1 MSSPEGSTD
10 VYRLLAEDIDANGA
24 RPDGDVW
31 ERIVHLVDPTELRP
45 KLADDIE
52 IRVFEQRWG
61 DGYVMI
67 ANPRDLLHYRL
78 AASDLGLLQM
88 MDGTRTV
95 KEIVI
100 ERFEG
105 SGEMELSTVI
115 DLVRS
120 LYRGNFLEQR
130 YVDVPSMVTRAM
142 DPVTERRRKA
152 RQFGRT
158 LSIEWEGAHRLV
170 KWLYDHGLKWVFRP
184 AVLVV
189 LIAAAVVG
197 LFFFVDLVRHQR
209 FSIAGRS
216 LAIGFIVLIVL
227 DYLMVFCHELG
238 HAVVIVHNGR
248 RIRSAGF
255 QIYFGSPAF
264 FVESSDGL
272 MMDRRQ
278 QIIESF
284 AGPFAQLVLAGIA
297 SIIAWSFPAWILSE
311 TMYKFA
317 VLNYLVVIM
326 NLIPLLELDGYYI
339 LADLIEVPDLR
350 ERSLVFM
357 RRDLFHKLRAR
368 ERFSKRDVGLLLYGV
383 LGVAFTIFSLYTAY
397 YYWQT
402 VFGDLVSRLWAEG
415 PVTRLLLLIL
425 AVFIAGPLLRGLIK
439 LLRAVGREV
448 RAVWR
453 RIRFRLETGWRVE
466 ASELID
472 ALPMFEDIPV
482 DALNEIAGRVRL
494 RDLGDGQ
501 SAFRQGD
508 QPDAFYVVRK
518 GILEVVEEDA
528 ESGDERRIRDLGRG
542 ESFGELGLVTAAPRA
557 ATVRALG
564 PAEVFEVD
572 KGAFDHLLADKL
584 QLPDFEPT
592 LQQVAELRGL
602 SCFSGL
608 STAQLWELLD
618 RGAWVSFAPGEQ
630 IMREGDVGDS
640 FYAISSGQVEIVKD
654 ERLVTTIGRGSYF
667 GEVALLMD
675 VPRTATVTARTPV
688 RTFRLDRDGFDHLV
702 GDAFRRGTLIS
713 HAVTEELTH

>member
-1 MSSPEGSTD
+1 VSPPD
-10 VYRLLAEDIDANGA
+10 VYRLVADDLEANGEVGTNGA
-24 RPDGDVW
+24 DVW
-31 ERIVHLVDPTELRP
+31 ERIAHLVDASELRP

-61 DGYVMI
+61 EGYVMI

-78 AASDLGLLQM
+78 AASDLPLLHM

-100 ERFEG
+100 ERFEE
-105 SGEMELSTVI
+105 SGEIELTAVI

-120 LYRGNFLEQR
+120 LYQGNFLER
-130 YVDVPSMVTRAM
+130 RFVDVPSMVTRAM

-152 RQFGRT
+152 REFGRT

-170 KWLYDHGLKWVFRP
+170 QWLYDHGLKWVFTP
-184 AVLVV
+184 AVLVLLMV
-189 LIAAAVVG
+189 TSVIG
-197 LFFFVDLVRHQR
+197 LGFFVNLVRDQQ
-209 FSIAGRS
+209 FAIAGRS

-227 DYLMVFCHELG
+227 DYVMVFCHELG
-238 HAVVIVHNGR
+238 HALVIVHNGR

-297 SIIAWSFPAWILSE
+297 SIIAASFPGWILSE

-339 LADLIEVPDLR
+339 LADLIEIPDLR

-357 RRDLFHKLRAR
+357 RRDLLHKLRTR
-368 ERFSKRDVGLLLYGV
+368 EHFSKRDAGLALYGV
-383 LGVAFTIFSLYTAY
+383 LGIAFTIFSLYTAY
-397 YYWQT
+397 YYWRT
-402 VFGDLVSRLWAEG
+402 VFGDLVSRLWAQG
-415 PVTRLLLLIL
+415 AATRVLLLIL

-439 LLRAVGREV
+439 LLRAIGREV

-453 RIRFRLETGWRVE
+453 RIEFKLETGWRVE

-494 RDLGDGQ
+494 RGLGDGQ
-501 SAFRQGD
+501 PVFRQGE
-508 QPDAFYVVRK
+508 QPDAFYVVRT
-518 GILEVVEEDA
+518 GVLEVVEEDS
-528 ESGDERRIRDLGRG
+528 ESGGERRLRDLGRG

-557 ATVRALG
+557 ATVRAIG
-564 PAEVFEVD
+564 SAEVFEVG

-584 QLPDFEPT
+584 HLPDFEPT

-602 SCFSGL
+602 HCFAGL
-608 STAQLWELLD
+608 STAQLWELLE
-618 RGAWVSFAPGEQ
+618 RGGWVSLAPGER
-630 IMREGDVGDS
+630 IMREGDFGDS
-640 FYAISSGQVEIVKD
+640 FYAISSGQVDIVKD

-667 GEVALLMD
+667 GEVALLME
-675 VPRTATVTARTPV
+675 VPRTATVIARTPV
-688 RTFRLDRDGFDHLV
+688 RAFRLDREGFDRLV

>member
-152 RQFGRT
+152 REFGRT

-248 RIRSAGF
+248 RIRSAG
-255 QIYFGSPAF
+255 ISA
-264 FVESSDGL
+264 
-272 MMDRRQ
+272 
-278 QIIESF
+278 
-284 AGPFAQLVLAGIA
+284 A
-297 SIIAWSFPAWILSE
+297 
-311 TMYKFA
+311 
-317 VLNYLVVIM
+317 NC
-326 NLIPLLELDGYYI
+326 
-339 LADLIEVPDLR
+339 
-350 ERSLVFM
+350 
-357 RRDLFHKLRAR
+357 
-368 ERFSKRDVGLLLYGV
+368 
-383 LGVAFTIFSLYTAY
+383 VAM
-397 YYWQT
+397 
-402 VFGDLVSRLWAEG
+402 G
-415 PVTRLLLLIL
+415 
-425 AVFIAGPLLRGLIK
+425 K
-439 LLRAVGREV
+439 
-448 RAVWR
+448 
-453 RIRFRLETGWRVE
+453 
-466 ASELID
+466 
-472 ALPMFEDIPV
+472 
-482 DALNEIAGRVRL
+482 
-494 RDLGDGQ
+494 
-501 SAFRQGD
+501 
-508 QPDAFYVVRK
+508 
-518 GILEVVEEDA
+518 
-528 ESGDERRIRDLGRG
+528 
-542 ESFGELGLVTAAPRA
+542 
-557 ATVRALG
+557 
-564 PAEVFEVD
+564 
-572 KGAFDHLLADKL
+572 
-584 QLPDFEPT
+584 
-592 LQQVAELRGL
+592 
-602 SCFSGL
+602 C
-608 STAQLWELLD
+608 
-618 RGAWVSFAPGEQ
+618 
-630 IMREGDVGDS
+630 
-640 FYAISSGQVEIVKD
+640 
-654 ERLVTTIGRGSYF
+654 
-667 GEVALLMD
+667 
-675 VPRTATVTARTPV
+675 RT
-688 RTFRLDRDGFDHLV
+688 
-702 GDAFRRGTLIS
+702 
-713 HAVTEELTH
+713 

>member
-1 MSSPEGSTD
+1 MTELD
-10 VYRLLAEDIDANGA
+10 VYRLVADDIEATGA
-24 RPDGDVW
+24 GGREDVW
-31 ERIVHLVDPTELRP
+31 ERLSHLVDPTELRP

-52 IRVFEQRWG
+52 TRVFEQRWG
-61 DGYVMI
+61 EGYVMI
-67 ANPRDLLHYRL
+67 ANPRDLLHFRL
-78 AASDLGLLQM
+78 AKSDLGLLEM

-130 YVDVPSMVTRAM
+130 HVDVPGMVERAM

-184 AVLVV
+184 AVLVG

-197 LFFFVDLVRHQR
+197 LGFFIDLVQHQR
-209 FSIAGRS
+209 FVIAGRS

-227 DYLMVFCHELG
+227 DYVMVFCHELG
-238 HAVVIVHNGR
+238 HALVIVHNGR

-272 MMDRRQ
+272 MMPRRQ

-297 SIIAWSFPAWILSE
+297 SIVAWTYPEWILSE

-350 ERSLVFM
+350 ERSLVFI
-357 RRDLFHKLRAR
+357 RRDLFHKLRTR
-368 ERFSKRDVGLLLYGV
+368 EHFNKRDMGLLLYGV
-383 LGVAFTIFSLYTAY
+383 LGVLFTIFSLYTAY

-415 PVTRLLLLIL
+415 TVTRLLLLVL
-425 AVFIAGPLLRGLIK
+425 AAFIAGPLLRGLVK
-439 LLRAVGREV
+439 LLRAIGREI

-482 DALNEIAGRVRL
+482 EALNEIAGRVRL
-494 RDLGDGQ
+494 RGLGDGQ
-501 SAFRQGD
+501 PVFRQGD

-518 GILEVVEEDA
+518 GVLEVVEEDL
-528 ESGDERRIRDLGRG
+528 ENGGERRLRDLGRG

-557 ATVRALG
+557 ATVRAIG
-564 PAEVFEVD
+564 SADVFEVD

-584 QLPDFEPT
+584 HLPDFEPT

-602 SCFSGL
+602 SCFAGL
-608 STAQLWELLD
+608 STAQLWELLEG
-618 RGAWVSFAPGEQ
+618 GAWVSFAPGEQ

-640 FYAISSGQVEIVKD
+640 FYALSSGQVDIVKD
-654 ERLVTTIGRGSYF
+654 ERLVNTIGRGSYF
-667 GEVALLMD
+667 GEVALLME

-688 RTFRLDRDGFDHLV
+688 RAFRLEREGFDRLV

>member
-1 MSSPEGSTD
+1 VTPPD
-10 VYRLLAEDIDANGA
+10 VYRLLAEDIASNGA
-24 RPDGDVW
+24 GVHADVW
-31 ERIVHLVDPTELRP
+31 ETITRLVDPTELRP

-52 IRVFEQRWG
+52 IRVFDQRWG
-61 DGYVMI
+61 EGYVMI
-67 ANPRDLLHYRL
+67 ANPRDLLHFRL
-78 AASDLGLLQM
+78 APSDLGLLEL

-130 YVDVPSMVTRAM
+130 HVDVPGMVTRAM
-142 DPVTERRRKA
+142 DPVTDRRRKA
-152 RQFGRT
+152 RQFGKT

-170 KWLYDHGLKWVFRP
+170 RWLYDHGLKWVFKR
-184 AVLVV
+184 AVLVA
-189 LIAAAVVG
+189 LIAIAFVG
-197 LFFFVDLVRHQR
+197 LGAFVDILRHEQ
-209 FSIAGRS
+209 FVIAGRS
-216 LAIGFIVLIVL
+216 LAIGFVVLIVL
-227 DYLMVFCHELG
+227 DYVMVFCHELG
-238 HAVVIVHNGR
+238 HALVIVHNGR

-297 SIIAWSFPAWILSE
+297 SLIARSYPEWILSE

-339 LADLIEVPDLR
+339 LADLIEIPDLR

-357 RRDLFHKLRAR
+357 RRDLFHKLRTR
-368 ERFSKRDVGLLLYGV
+368 DHFSKRDAGLALYGV

-402 VFGDLVSRLWAEG
+402 VFGDLVSRLWAKG
-415 PVTRLLLLIL
+415 PVTRLLLLVL
-425 AVFIAGPLLRGLIK
+425 AAFIAGPLLRGLIK
-439 LLRAVGREV
+439 LLRAIGREI

-453 RIRFRLETGWRVE
+453 RLRFRLETGWRVE

-472 ALPMFEDIPV
+472 ALAMFEDIPV

-494 RDLGDGQ
+494 RGLGDGQ
-501 SAFRQGD
+501 AVFRQGD
-508 QPDAFYVVRK
+508 QPNAFYVVRK
-518 GILEVVEEDA
+518 GVLEVVEEDA
-528 ESGDERRIRDLGRG
+528 ESGGERRLRDLGRG

-557 ATVRALG
+557 ATVRAVG
-564 PAEVFEVD
+564 AAEVFEVD
-572 KGAFDHLLADKL
+572 KGVFDHLLADKL

-592 LQQVAELRGL
+592 LQQVVELRGL
-602 SCFSGL
+602 SCFANL

-618 RGAWVSFAPGEQ
+618 GGAWVSFVPGDT
-630 IMREGDVGDS
+630 IMRQGDVGDS
-640 FYAISSGQVEIVKD
+640 FYAISSGQVDIVKD
-654 ERLVTTIGRGSYF
+654 ERLVNTIGRGSYF
-667 GEVALLMD
+667 GEVALLME

-688 RTFRLDRDGFDHLV
+688 RAFRLDRGGFDRLV

>member
-1 MSSPEGSTD
+1 VSPPD
-10 VYRLLAEDIDANGA
+10 VYRLVADDLAANGEVGTSGA
-24 RPDGDVW
+24 DVW
-31 ERIVHLVDPTELRP
+31 ERIAHLVDASELRP

-61 DGYVMI
+61 EGYVMI

-78 AASDLGLLQM
+78 AVSDLPLLHM

-100 ERFEG
+100 ERFEE
-105 SGEMELSTVI
+105 SGEIELTAVI

-120 LYRGNFLEQR
+120 LYQGNFLER
-130 YVDVPSMVTRAM
+130 RFVDVPSMVTRAM

-152 RQFGRT
+152 REFGRT

-170 KWLYDHGLKWVFRP
+170 QWLYDHGLKWVFTP
-184 AVLVV
+184 AVLVL
-189 LIAAAVVG
+189 LIVTSVIG
-197 LFFFVDLVRHQR
+197 LGFFVNLVRDQQ
-209 FSIAGRS
+209 FAIAGRS

-227 DYLMVFCHELG
+227 DYVMVFCHELG
-238 HAVVIVHNGR
+238 HALVIVHNGR

-297 SIIAWSFPAWILSE
+297 SIIAASFPGWILSE

-339 LADLIEVPDLR
+339 LADLIEIPDLR

-357 RRDLFHKLRAR
+357 RRDLFHKLRTR
-368 ERFSKRDVGLLLYGV
+368 EHFSKRDAGLALYGV
-383 LGVAFTIFSLYTAY
+383 LGIAFTIFSLYTAY
-397 YYWQT
+397 YYWRT
-402 VFGDLVSRLWAEG
+402 VFGDLVSRLWAQG
-415 PVTRLLLLIL
+415 AATRVLLLIL

-439 LLRAVGREV
+439 LLRAIGREV

-453 RIRFRLETGWRVE
+453 RIEFKLETGWRVE

-472 ALPMFEDIPV
+472 RLPMFEDIPV

-494 RDLGDGQ
+494 RGLGDGQ
-501 SAFRQGD
+501 PVFRQGE
-508 QPDAFYVVRK
+508 QPDAFYVVRT
-518 GILEVVEEDA
+518 GVLEVVEEDS
-528 ESGDERRIRDLGRG
+528 ESGGERRLRDLGRG
-542 ESFGELGLVTAAPRA
+542 ESFGELGLVTSAPRA
-557 ATVRALG
+557 ATVRAIG
-564 PAEVFEVD
+564 SAEVFEVD

-584 QLPDFEPT
+584 HLPDFEPT

-602 SCFSGL
+602 HCFAGL
-608 STAQLWELLD
+608 STAQLWELLE
-618 RGAWVSFAPGEQ
+618 RGGWVSFAPGER
-630 IMREGDVGDS
+630 IMREGDFGDS
-640 FYAISSGQVEIVKD
+640 FYAISSGQVDIVKD

-667 GEVALLMD
+667 GEVALLME
-675 VPRTATVTARTPV
+675 VPRTATVIARTPV
-688 RTFRLDRDGFDHLV
+688 RAFRLDREGFDRLV
-702 GDAFRRGTLIS
+702 GDAFRRGTLIT

>member
-1 MSSPEGSTD
+1 MSPPD
-10 VYRLLAEDIDANGA
+10 VYRLVADDLEANGEVGTNGA
-24 RPDGDVW
+24 DVW
-31 ERIVHLVDPTELRP
+31 ERIAHLVDASELRP

-61 DGYVMI
+61 EGYVMI

-78 AASDLGLLQM
+78 AASDLPLLHM

-100 ERFEG
+100 ERFEE
-105 SGEMELSTVI
+105 SGEIELTAVI

-120 LYRGNFLEQR
+120 LYQGNFLER
-130 YVDVPSMVTRAM
+130 RFVDVPSMVTRAM

-152 RQFGRT
+152 REFGRT

-170 KWLYDHGLKWVFRP
+170 QWLYDHGLKWVFTP
-184 AVLVV
+184 AVLVL
-189 LIAAAVVG
+189 LIVTSVIG
-197 LFFFVDLVRHQR
+197 LGFFVNLVRDQQ
-209 FSIAGRS
+209 FAIAGRS

-227 DYLMVFCHELG
+227 DYVMVFCHELG
-238 HAVVIVHNGR
+238 HALVIVHNGR

-297 SIIAWSFPAWILSE
+297 SIIAASFPGWILSE

-339 LADLIEVPDLR
+339 LADLIEIPDLR

-357 RRDLFHKLRAR
+357 RRDLFHKLRTR
-368 ERFSKRDVGLLLYGV
+368 EHFSKRDAGLALYGV
-383 LGVAFTIFSLYTAY
+383 LGIAFTIFSLYTAY
-397 YYWQT
+397 YYWKT
-402 VFGDLVSRLWAEG
+402 VFGDLVSRLWAQG
-415 PVTRLLLLIL
+415 AATRVLLLIL
-425 AVFIAGPLLRGLIK
+425 AAFIAGPLLRGLIK
-439 LLRAVGREV
+439 LLRAIGREV

-453 RIRFRLETGWRVE
+453 RIQFKLETGWRVE

-494 RDLGDGQ
+494 RGLGDGQ
-501 SAFRQGD
+501 PVFRQGE
-508 QPDAFYVVRK
+508 QPDAFYVVRT
-518 GILEVVEEDA
+518 GVLEVVEEDS
-528 ESGDERRIRDLGRG
+528 ESGGERRLRDLGRG

-557 ATVRALG
+557 ATVRAIG
-564 PAEVFEVD
+564 SAEVFEVS

-584 QLPDFEPT
+584 HLPDFEPT
-592 LQQVAELRGL
+592 LQQIAELRGL
-602 SCFSGL
+602 HCFAGL
-608 STAQLWELLD
+608 STAQLWELLE
-618 RGAWVSFAPGEQ
+618 RGGWVSFAPGER
-630 IMREGDVGDS
+630 IMREGDFGDS
-640 FYAISSGQVEIVKD
+640 FYAISSGQVDIVKD

-667 GEVALLMD
+667 GEVALLME
-675 VPRTATVTARTPV
+675 VPRTATVIARTPV
-688 RTFRLDRDGFDHLV
+688 RTYRLDREGFDRLV

>member
-1 MSSPEGSTD
+1 VSPPD
-10 VYRLLAEDIDANGA
+10 VYRLVADDLEANGEVGTNCA
-24 RPDGDVW
+24 DVW
-31 ERIVHLVDPTELRP
+31 ERIAHLVDASELRP

-61 DGYVMI
+61 EGYVMI

-78 AASDLGLLQM
+78 AASDLPLLHM

-100 ERFEG
+100 ERFEE
-105 SGEMELSTVI
+105 SGEIELTAVI

-120 LYRGNFLEQR
+120 LYQGNFLER
-130 YVDVPSMVTRAM
+130 RFVDVPSMVTRAM

-152 RQFGRT
+152 REFGRT

-170 KWLYDHGLKWVFRP
+170 QWLYDHGLKWVFTP
-184 AVLVV
+184 AVLVL
-189 LIAAAVVG
+189 LIVTSVIG
-197 LFFFVDLVRHQR
+197 LGFFVNLVRDQQ
-209 FSIAGRS
+209 FAIAGRS

-227 DYLMVFCHELG
+227 DYVMVFCHELG
-238 HAVVIVHNGR
+238 HALVIVHNGR

-297 SIIAWSFPAWILSE
+297 SIIAASFPGWILSE

-339 LADLIEVPDLR
+339 LADLIEIPDLR

-357 RRDLFHKLRAR
+357 RRDLFHKLRIR
-368 ERFSKRDVGLLLYGV
+368 ERFSKRDAGLALYGV
-383 LGVAFTIFSLYTAY
+383 LGIAFTIFSLYTAY
-397 YYWQT
+397 YYWKT
-402 VFGDLVSRLWAEG
+402 VFGDLVSRLWAQG
-415 PVTRLLLLIL
+415 AATRVLLLIL
-425 AVFIAGPLLRGLIK
+425 AAFIAGPLLRGLIK
-439 LLRAVGREV
+439 LLRAIGREV

-453 RIRFRLETGWRVE
+453 RIQFKLETGWRVE

-494 RDLGDGQ
+494 RGLGDGQ
-501 SAFRQGD
+501 PVFRQGE
-508 QPDAFYVVRK
+508 QPDAFYVVRT
-518 GILEVVEEDA
+518 GVLEVVEEDS
-528 ESGDERRIRDLGRG
+528 ESGGERRLRDLGRG

-557 ATVRALG
+557 ATVRAIG
-564 PAEVFEVD
+564 SAEVFEVS

-584 QLPDFEPT
+584 HLPDFEPT
-592 LQQVAELRGL
+592 LQQIAELRGL
-602 SCFSGL
+602 HCFAGL
-608 STAQLWELLD
+608 STAQLWELLE
-618 RGAWVSFAPGEQ
+618 RGGWVSFAPGER
-630 IMREGDVGDS
+630 IMREGDFGDS
-640 FYAISSGQVEIVKD
+640 FYAISSGQVDIVKD

-667 GEVALLMD
+667 GEVALLME
-675 VPRTATVTARTPV
+675 VPRTATVIARTAV
-688 RTFRLDRDGFDHLV
+688 RAFRLDREGFDRLV

>member
-1 MSSPEGSTD
+1 VTELN
-10 VYRLLAEDIDANGA
+10 VYRLVADDIEANGA
-24 RPDGDVW
+24 GKREDVW
-31 ERIVHLVDPTELRP
+31 ERLSHLVDPTELRP

-52 IRVFEQRWG
+52 TRVFEQRWG
-61 DGYVMI
+61 EGYVMI
-67 ANPRDLLHYRL
+67 ANPRDLLHFRL
-78 AASDLGLLQM
+78 AKSDLGLLEM

-130 YVDVPSMVTRAM
+130 HVDVPGMVERAM

-184 AVLVV
+184 AVLVG

-197 LFFFVDLVRHQR
+197 LGFFIDLVQHQR
-209 FSIAGRS
+209 FVIAGRS

-227 DYLMVFCHELG
+227 DYVMVFCHELG
-238 HAVVIVHNGR
+238 HALVIVHNGR

-272 MMDRRQ
+272 MMPRRQ

-297 SIIAWSFPAWILSE
+297 SVVAWTYPEWILSE

-350 ERSLVFM
+350 ERSLVFI
-357 RRDLFHKLRAR
+357 RRDLFHKLRTR
-368 ERFSKRDVGLLLYGV
+368 EHFNKRDMGLLLYGV
-383 LGVAFTIFSLYTAY
+383 LGVLFTIFSLYTAY

-415 PVTRLLLLIL
+415 TVTRLLLLVL
-425 AVFIAGPLLRGLIK
+425 AAFIAGPLLRGLVK
-439 LLRAVGREV
+439 LLRAIGREI

-482 DALNEIAGRVRL
+482 ETLNEIAGRVRL
-494 RDLGDGQ
+494 RGLGDGQ
-501 SAFRQGD
+501 PVFRQGD

-518 GILEVVEEDA
+518 GVLEVVEEDL
-528 ESGDERRIRDLGRG
+528 ENGGERRLRDLGRG

-557 ATVRALG
+557 ATVRAIG
-564 PAEVFEVD
+564 TAEVFEVD

-584 QLPDFEPT
+584 HLPDFEPT

-602 SCFSGL
+602 SCFAGL
-608 STAQLWELLD
+608 STAQLWELLEG
-618 RGAWVSFAPGEQ
+618 GAWVSFAPGEQ

-640 FYAISSGQVEIVKD
+640 FYALSSGQVDIVKD
-654 ERLVTTIGRGSYF
+654 ERLVNTIGRGSYF
-667 GEVALLMD
+667 GEVALLME

-688 RTFRLDRDGFDHLV
+688 RAFRLGREGFDRLV

>member
-1 MSSPEGSTD
+1 VSPLD
-10 VYRLLAEDIDANGA
+10 VYRLVADDLEANGEV
-24 RPDGDVW
+24 GTNGIDVW
-31 ERIVHLVDPTELRP
+31 EQIAHLVDASELRP

-61 DGYVMI
+61 EGYVMI

-78 AASDLGLLQM
+78 AASDLPLLHM
-88 MDGTRTV
+88 MDGSRTV

-100 ERFEG
+100 ERFEE
-105 SGEMELSTVI
+105 SGEIELTAVI

-120 LYRGNFLEQR
+120 LYQGNFLER
-130 YVDVPSMVTRAM
+130 RFVDVPSMVARAM

-152 RQFGRT
+152 RQFGKT

-170 KWLYDHGLKWVFRP
+170 KWLYDHGLRWVFRP

-189 LIAAAVVG
+189 LIGAAVAG
-197 LFFFVDLVRHQR
+197 SFFFIDLVRHQR

-397 YYWQT
+397 YYWKT

-415 PVTRLLLLIL
+415 PVTRLLLLVL

-448 RAVWR
+448 RAVGR

-508 QPDAFYVVRK
+508 RPDAFYVVRK
-518 GILEVVEEDA
+518 GVLEVVEEDA
-528 ESGDERRIRDLGRG
+528 ESGEERRIRDLGRG
-542 ESFGELGLVTAAPRA
+542 DSFGELGLVTAAPRA

-572 KGAFDHLLADKL
+572 KGVFDHLLADKL
-584 QLPDFEPT
+584 HLPDFEPT

-602 SCFSGL
+602 NCFTSL
-608 STAQLWELLD
+608 STAQLWELLE
-618 RGAWVSFAPGEQ
+618 RGEWVSFSPGEQ

-640 FYAISSGQVEIVKD
+640 FYALSSGQVDIFKG
-654 ERLVTTIGRGSYF
+654 ERLVNTIGRGSYF
-667 GEVALLMD
+667 GEVALLME
-675 VPRTATVTARTPV
+675 VPRTATVVARTPV
-688 RTFRLDRDGFDHLV
+688 RAFRLDSDGFDRLV

>member
-1 MSSPEGSTD
+1 
-10 VYRLLAEDIDANGA
+10 
-24 RPDGDVW
+24 
-31 ERIVHLVDPTELRP
+31 
-45 KLADDIE
+45 
-52 IRVFEQRWG
+52 
-61 DGYVMI
+61 
-67 ANPRDLLHYRL
+67 
-78 AASDLGLLQM
+78 M

-130 YVDVPSMVTRAM
+130 HVDVPGMVERAM

-184 AVLVV
+184 AVLVG

-197 LFFFVDLVRHQR
+197 LGFFIDLVQHQR
-209 FSIAGRS
+209 FVIAGRS
-216 LAIGFIVLIVL
+216 LAIGFVVLIVL
-227 DYLMVFCHELG
+227 DYVMVFCHELG
-238 HAVVIVHNGR
+238 HALVIVHNGR

-272 MMDRRQ
+272 MMPRRQ

-297 SIIAWSFPAWILSE
+297 SIVAWTYPEWILSE

-350 ERSLVFM
+350 ERSLVFI
-357 RRDLFHKLRAR
+357 RRDLFHKLRTR
-368 ERFSKRDVGLLLYGV
+368 EHFNKRDMGLLLYGV
-383 LGVAFTIFSLYTAY
+383 LGVLFTIFSLYTAY

-415 PVTRLLLLIL
+415 TVTRLLLLVL
-425 AVFIAGPLLRGLIK
+425 AAFIAGPLLRGLVK
-439 LLRAVGREV
+439 LLRAIGREI

-482 DALNEIAGRVRL
+482 EALNEIAGRVRL
-494 RDLGDGQ
+494 RGLGDGQ
-501 SAFRQGD
+501 PVFRQGD

-518 GILEVVEEDA
+518 GVLEVVEEDL
-528 ESGDERRIRDLGRG
+528 ENGGERRLRDLGRG

-557 ATVRALG
+557 ATVRAIG
-564 PAEVFEVD
+564 SADVFEVD

-584 QLPDFEPT
+584 HLPDFEPT

-602 SCFSGL
+602 SCFAGL
-608 STAQLWELLD
+608 STAQLWELLEG
-618 RGAWVSFAPGEQ
+618 GAWVSFAPGEQ

-640 FYAISSGQVEIVKD
+640 FYALSSGQVDIVKD
-654 ERLVTTIGRGSYF
+654 ERLVNTIGRGSYF
-667 GEVALLMD
+667 GEVALLME

-688 RTFRLDRDGFDHLV
+688 RAFRLEREGFDRLV

>member
-1 MSSPEGSTD
+1 VSPPD
-10 VYRLLAEDIDANGA
+10 VYRLVADDLEANDEVGTNGA
-24 RPDGDVW
+24 DVW
-31 ERIVHLVDPTELRP
+31 ERIAHLVDASELRP

-61 DGYVMI
+61 EGYVMI

-78 AASDLGLLQM
+78 AASDLPLLHM

-100 ERFEG
+100 ERFEE
-105 SGEMELSTVI
+105 SGEIELTVVI

-120 LYRGNFLEQR
+120 LYQGNFLER
-130 YVDVPSMVTRAM
+130 RFVDVPSMVTRAM

-152 RQFGRT
+152 REFGRT

-170 KWLYDHGLKWVFRP
+170 QWLYDHGLKWVFTP
-184 AVLVV
+184 AVLVL
-189 LIAAAVVG
+189 LIITSVIG
-197 LFFFVDLVRHQR
+197 LGFFVNLVRDQQ
-209 FSIAGRS
+209 FAIAGRS

-227 DYLMVFCHELG
+227 DYVMVFCHELG
-238 HAVVIVHNGR
+238 HALVIVHNGR

-297 SIIAWSFPAWILSE
+297 SIIAASFPGWILSE

-339 LADLIEVPDLR
+339 LADLIEIPDLR

-357 RRDLFHKLRAR
+357 RRDLFHKLRTR
-368 ERFSKRDVGLLLYGV
+368 ERFSKRDAGLALYGV
-383 LGVAFTIFSLYTAY
+383 LGIAFTIFSLYTAY
-397 YYWQT
+397 YYWKT
-402 VFGDLVSRLWAEG
+402 VFGDLVSRLWAQG
-415 PVTRLLLLIL
+415 AATRVLLLIL
-425 AVFIAGPLLRGLIK
+425 AAFIAGPLLRGLIK
-439 LLRAVGREV
+439 LLRAIGREV

-453 RIRFRLETGWRVE
+453 RIQFKLETGWRIE

-494 RDLGDGQ
+494 RGLGDGQ
-501 SAFRQGD
+501 PVFRQGE
-508 QPDAFYVVRK
+508 QPDAFYVVRT
-518 GILEVVEEDA
+518 GVLEVVEEDS
-528 ESGDERRIRDLGRG
+528 ESGGERRLRDLGRG

-557 ATVRALG
+557 ATVRAIG
-564 PAEVFEVD
+564 SAEVFEVS

-584 QLPDFEPT
+584 HLPDFEPT
-592 LQQVAELRGL
+592 LQQIAELRGL
-602 SCFSGL
+602 HCFAGL
-608 STAQLWELLD
+608 STAQLWELLE
-618 RGAWVSFAPGEQ
+618 RGGWVSFAPGER
-630 IMREGDVGDS
+630 IMREGDFGDS
-640 FYAISSGQVEIVKD
+640 FYAISSGQVDIVKD

-667 GEVALLMD
+667 GEVALLME
-675 VPRTATVTARTPV
+675 VPRTATVIARTPV
-688 RTFRLDRDGFDHLV
+688 RAFRLDREGFDRLV

>member
-1 MSSPEGSTD
+1 VTELD
-10 VYRLLAEDIDANGA
+10 VYRLVADDIEATGA
-24 RPDGDVW
+24 GGREDVW
-31 ERIVHLVDPTELRP
+31 ERLSHLVDPTELRP

-52 IRVFEQRWG
+52 TRVFEQRWG
-61 DGYVMI
+61 EGYVMI
-67 ANPRDLLHYRL
+67 ANPRDLLHFRL
-78 AASDLGLLQM
+78 AKSDLGLLEM

-130 YVDVPSMVTRAM
+130 HVDVPGMVERAM

-184 AVLVV
+184 AVLVG

-197 LFFFVDLVRHQR
+197 LGFFIDLVQHQR
-209 FSIAGRS
+209 FVIAGRS
-216 LAIGFIVLIVL
+216 LAIGFVVLIVL
-227 DYLMVFCHELG
+227 DYVMVFCHELG
-238 HAVVIVHNGR
+238 HALVIVHNGR

-272 MMDRRQ
+272 MMPRRQ

-297 SIIAWSFPAWILSE
+297 SIVAWTYPEWILSE

-350 ERSLVFM
+350 ERSLVFI
-357 RRDLFHKLRAR
+357 RRDLFHKLRTR
-368 ERFSKRDVGLLLYGV
+368 EHFNKRDMGLLLYGV
-383 LGVAFTIFSLYTAY
+383 LGVLFTIFSLYTAY

-415 PVTRLLLLIL
+415 TVTRLLLLVL
-425 AVFIAGPLLRGLIK
+425 AAFIAGPLLRGLVK
-439 LLRAVGREV
+439 LLRAIGREI

-482 DALNEIAGRVRL
+482 EALNEIAGRVRL
-494 RDLGDGQ
+494 RGLGDGQ
-501 SAFRQGD
+501 PVFRQGD

-518 GILEVVEEDA
+518 GVLEVVEEDL
-528 ESGDERRIRDLGRG
+528 ENGGERRLRDLGRG

-557 ATVRALG
+557 ATVRAIG
-564 PAEVFEVD
+564 SADVFEVD

-584 QLPDFEPT
+584 HLPDFEPT

-602 SCFSGL
+602 SCFAGL
-608 STAQLWELLD
+608 STAQLWELLEG
-618 RGAWVSFAPGEQ
+618 GAWVSFAPGEQ

-640 FYAISSGQVEIVKD
+640 FYALSSGQVDIVKD
-654 ERLVTTIGRGSYF
+654 ERLVNTIGRGSYF
-667 GEVALLMD
+667 GEVALLME

-688 RTFRLDRDGFDHLV
+688 RAFRLEREGFDRLV

>member
-1 MSSPEGSTD
+1 VTELD
-10 VYRLLAEDIDANGA
+10 VYRLVADDIEATGA
-24 RPDGDVW
+24 AGREDVW
-31 ERIVHLVDPTELRP
+31 ERLSHLVDPTELRP

-52 IRVFEQRWG
+52 TRVFEQRWG
-61 DGYVMI
+61 EGYVMI
-67 ANPRDLLHYRL
+67 ANPRDLLHFRL
-78 AASDLGLLQM
+78 AKSDLGLLEM

-130 YVDVPSMVTRAM
+130 HVDVPGMVERAM

-184 AVLVV
+184 AVLVG

-197 LFFFVDLVRHQR
+197 LGFFIDLVQHQR
-209 FSIAGRS
+209 FVIAGRS

-227 DYLMVFCHELG
+227 DYVMVFCHELG
-238 HAVVIVHNGR
+238 HALVIVHNGR

-272 MMDRRQ
+272 MMPRRQ

-297 SIIAWSFPAWILSE
+297 SIVAWTYPEWILSE

-350 ERSLVFM
+350 ERSLVFI
-357 RRDLFHKLRAR
+357 RRDLFHKLRTR
-368 ERFSKRDVGLLLYGV
+368 EHFNKRDMGLLLYGV
-383 LGVAFTIFSLYTAY
+383 LGVLFTIFSLYTAY

-415 PVTRLLLLIL
+415 TVTRLLLLVL
-425 AVFIAGPLLRGLIK
+425 AAFIAGPLLRGLVK
-439 LLRAVGREV
+439 LLRAIGREI

-482 DALNEIAGRVRL
+482 EALNEIAGRVRL
-494 RDLGDGQ
+494 RGLGDGQ
-501 SAFRQGD
+501 PVFRQGD

-518 GILEVVEEDA
+518 GVLEVVEEDL
-528 ESGDERRIRDLGRG
+528 ENGGERRLRDLGRG

-557 ATVRALG
+557 ATVRAIG
-564 PAEVFEVD
+564 SADVFEVD

-584 QLPDFEPT
+584 HLPDFEPT

-602 SCFSGL
+602 SCFAGL
-608 STAQLWELLD
+608 STAQLWELLEG
-618 RGAWVSFAPGEQ
+618 GAWVSFAPGEQ

-640 FYAISSGQVEIVKD
+640 FYALSSGQVDIVKD
-654 ERLVTTIGRGSYF
+654 ERLVNTIGRGSYF
-667 GEVALLMD
+667 GEVALLME

-688 RTFRLDRDGFDHLV
+688 RAFRLEREGFDRLV

>member
-1 MSSPEGSTD
+1 MSPQD
-10 VYRLLAEDIDANGA
+10 VYRLLADDIDSNGA
-24 RPDGDVW
+24 KDAGDDGDVW
-31 ERIVHLVDPTELRP
+31 ETITHLVDPTELRP

-61 DGYVMI
+61 EGYVMI
-67 ANPRDLLHYRL
+67 ANPRDLLHFRL
-78 AASDLGLLQM
+78 AASDVGLLQL

-95 KEIVI
+95 KEIVV
-100 ERFEG
+100 ERFEE

-130 YVDVPSMVTRAM
+130 HVDVPSMVTRAM
-142 DPVTERRRKA
+142 DPVTDRRLKA
-152 RQFGRT
+152 RQFGKT

-170 KWLYDHGLKWVFRP
+170 QWIYDHGLKWVFKP
-184 AVLVV
+184 LVLVV
-189 LIAAAVVG
+189 LVATAVVG
-197 LFFFVDLVRHQR
+197 LGAFVDILRHEQ
-209 FSIAGRS
+209 FVIAGRS
-216 LAIGFIVLIVL
+216 LAIGFVVLIVL
-227 DYLMVFCHELG
+227 DYVMVFCHELG
-238 HAVVIVHNGR
+238 HALVIVHNGR

-272 MMDRRQ
+272 MMDRHK
-278 QIIESF
+278 QIAESF

-297 SIIAWSFPAWILSE
+297 SLIAWRFPGWILSE

-339 LADLIEVPDLR
+339 LADLIEIPDLR

-357 RRDLFHKLRAR
+357 RRDLFHKLRTR
-368 ERFSKRDVGLLLYGV
+368 ERFSKRDAGLALYGV
-383 LGVAFTIFSLYTAY
+383 LGIAFTIFSLYTAY

-402 VFGDLVSRLWAEG
+402 VFGDLVSRLWQQG
-415 PVTRLLLLIL
+415 PVTRLLLVIL
-425 AVFIAGPLLRGLIK
+425 AAFIAGPLLRGLIK
-439 LLRAVGREV
+439 LLRAVGREI
-448 RAVWR
+448 RAIWR
-453 RIRFRLETGWRVE
+453 RIQFRLETGWRVE

-482 DALNEIAGRVRL
+482 EALNEIAGRVRL
-494 RDLGDGQ
+494 RGLGDGQ
-501 SAFRQGD
+501 PVFRQGD

-518 GILEVVEEDA
+518 GVLEVVEEDS
-528 ESGDERRIRDLGRG
+528 ESGGERRMRDLGRG
-542 ESFGELGLVTAAPRA
+542 ESFGELGLVTAAARA
-557 ATVRALG
+557 ATIRAVG

-572 KGAFDHLLADKL
+572 KGVFDHLLADKL
-584 QLPDFEPT
+584 HLPDFEPT

-602 SCFSGL
+602 SCFSNL
-608 STAQLWELLD
+608 STAQLWELLEG
-618 RGAWVSFAPGEQ
+618 GAWVSFAPGEEV
-630 IMREGDVGDS
+630 MREGDVGDS
-640 FYAISSGQVEIVKD
+640 FYAISSGQVDIVKD
-654 ERLVTTIGRGSYF
+654 ERLVNTIGRGSYF
-667 GEVALLMD
+667 GEVALLME

-688 RTFRLDRDGFDHLV
+688 RAFRLDRDGFDRLV

>member
-1 MSSPEGSTD
+1 VSPPD
-10 VYRLLAEDIDANGA
+10 VYRLVADDLEANGEVGTNGA
-24 RPDGDVW
+24 DVW
-31 ERIVHLVDPTELRP
+31 ERIAHLVDASELRP

-61 DGYVMI
+61 EGYVMI

-78 AASDLGLLQM
+78 AASDLPLLHM

-100 ERFEG
+100 ERFEE
-105 SGEMELSTVI
+105 SGEIELTAVI

-120 LYRGNFLEQR
+120 LYQGNFLER
-130 YVDVPSMVTRAM
+130 RFVDVPSMVTRAM

-152 RQFGRT
+152 REFGRT

-170 KWLYDHGLKWVFRP
+170 QWLYDHGLKWVFTP
-184 AVLVV
+184 AVLVL
-189 LIAAAVVG
+189 LIVTSVIG
-197 LFFFVDLVRHQR
+197 LGFFVNLVRDQQ
-209 FSIAGRS
+209 FAIAGRS

-227 DYLMVFCHELG
+227 DYVMVFCHELG
-238 HAVVIVHNGR
+238 HALVIVHNGR

-297 SIIAWSFPAWILSE
+297 SIIAASFPGWILSE

-339 LADLIEVPDLR
+339 LADLIEIPDLR

-357 RRDLFHKLRAR
+357 RRDLFHKLRTR
-368 ERFSKRDVGLLLYGV
+368 EHFSKRDAGLALYGV
-383 LGVAFTIFSLYTAY
+383 LGIAFTIFSLYTAY
-397 YYWQT
+397 YYWKT
-402 VFGDLVSRLWAEG
+402 VFGDLVSRLWAQG
-415 PVTRLLLLIL
+415 AATRVLLLIL
-425 AVFIAGPLLRGLIK
+425 AAFIAGPLLRGLIK
-439 LLRAVGREV
+439 LLRAIGREV

-453 RIRFRLETGWRVE
+453 RIQFKLETGWRVE

-494 RDLGDGQ
+494 RGLGDGQ
-501 SAFRQGD
+501 PVFRQGE
-508 QPDAFYVVRK
+508 QPDAFYVVRT
-518 GILEVVEEDA
+518 GVLEVVEEDS
-528 ESGDERRIRDLGRG
+528 ESGGERRLRDLGRG

-557 ATVRALG
+557 ATVRAIG
-564 PAEVFEVD
+564 SAEVFEVS

-584 QLPDFEPT
+584 HLPDFEPT

-602 SCFSGL
+602 HCFAGL
-608 STAQLWELLD
+608 STAQLWELLE
-618 RGAWVSFAPGEQ
+618 RGEWVSFAPGER
-630 IMREGDVGDS
+630 IMREGDFGDS
-640 FYAISSGQVEIVKD
+640 FYAISSGQVDIVKD

-667 GEVALLMD
+667 GEVALLME
-675 VPRTATVTARTPV
+675 VPRTATVIARTPV
-688 RTFRLDRDGFDHLV
+688 RAFRLDREGFDRLV

>member
-1 MSSPEGSTD
+1 MSRQD
-10 VYRLLAEDIDANGA
+10 VYRLLAEDIASNGA
-24 RPDGDVW
+24 GEGADVW
-31 ERIVHLVDPTELRP
+31 ETITRLVDPTELRP

-52 IRVFEQRWG
+52 IRVFDQRWG
-61 DGYVMI
+61 EGYVMI
-67 ANPRDLLHYRL
+67 ANPRDLLHFRL
-78 AASDLGLLQM
+78 ASSDLGLLEL

-95 KEIVI
+95 KEIVV

-130 YVDVPSMVTRAM
+130 HVDVPGMVTRAM
-142 DPVTERRRKA
+142 DPVTDRRRKA
-152 RQFGRT
+152 RQFGKT

-170 KWLYDHGLKWVFRP
+170 RWLYEHGLKWVFKR
-184 AVLVV
+184 AVLVA
-189 LIAAAVVG
+189 LIAIAFVG
-197 LFFFVDLVRHQR
+197 LGAFVDILRHEQ
-209 FSIAGRS
+209 FVIAGRS
-216 LAIGFIVLIVL
+216 LAIGFVVLIVL
-227 DYLMVFCHELG
+227 DYVMVFCHELG
-238 HAVVIVHNGR
+238 HALVIVHNGR

-297 SIIAWSFPAWILSE
+297 SLIARSYPEWILSE

-339 LADLIEVPDLR
+339 LADLIEIPDLR

-357 RRDLFHKLRAR
+357 RRDLFHKLRTR
-368 ERFSKRDVGLLLYGV
+368 EHFSKRDAGLALYGV
-383 LGVAFTIFSLYTAY
+383 LGIAFTIFSLYTAY

-415 PVTRLLLLIL
+415 PVTRLLLLVL
-425 AVFIAGPLLRGLIK
+425 AAFIAGPLLRGLIK
-439 LLRAVGREV
+439 LLRAIGREI

-453 RIRFRLETGWRVE
+453 RLRFALETGWRVE

-472 ALPMFEDIPV
+472 TLAMFEDIPV

-494 RDLGDGQ
+494 RGLGDGQ
-501 SAFRQGD
+501 AVFRQGD

-518 GILEVVEEDA
+518 GVLEVVEEDT
-528 ESGDERRIRDLGRG
+528 EDGSERRLRDLGRG

-557 ATVRALG
+557 ATVRAIG
-564 PAEVFEVD
+564 AAEVFEVD
-572 KGAFDHLLADKL
+572 KGVFDHLLADKL
-584 QLPDFEPT
+584 HLPDFEPT

-602 SCFSGL
+602 SCFANL
-608 STAQLWELLD
+608 STAQLWELLEG
-618 RGAWVSFAPGEQ
+618 GAWVSFVPGET
-630 IMREGDVGDS
+630 IMRQGDVGDS
-640 FYAISSGQVEIVKD
+640 FYAISSGQVDVVKD
-654 ERLVTTIGRGSYF
+654 ERLVNTIGRGSYF
-667 GEVALLMD
+667 GEIALLME

-688 RTFRLDRDGFDHLV
+688 RAFRLDRGGFDRLV

>member
-1 MSSPEGSTD
+1 MTELD
-10 VYRLLAEDIDANGA
+10 VYRLVADDIEATGA
-24 RPDGDVW
+24 GGREDVW
-31 ERIVHLVDPTELRP
+31 ERLSHLIDPTELRP

-52 IRVFEQRWG
+52 TRVFEQRWG
-61 DGYVMI
+61 EGYVMI
-67 ANPRDLLHYRL
+67 ANPRDLLHFRL
-78 AASDLGLLQM
+78 AKSDLGLLEM

-130 YVDVPSMVTRAM
+130 HVDVPGMVERAM

-184 AVLVV
+184 AVLVG

-197 LFFFVDLVRHQR
+197 LGFFIDLVQHQR
-209 FSIAGRS
+209 FVIAGRS
-216 LAIGFIVLIVL
+216 LAIGFVVLIVL
-227 DYLMVFCHELG
+227 DYVMVFCHELG
-238 HAVVIVHNGR
+238 HALVIVHNGR

-272 MMDRRQ
+272 MMPRRQ

-297 SIIAWSFPAWILSE
+297 SIVAWTYPEWILSE

-350 ERSLVFM
+350 ERSLVFI
-357 RRDLFHKLRAR
+357 RRDLFHKLRTR
-368 ERFSKRDVGLLLYGV
+368 EHFNKRDMGLLLYGV
-383 LGVAFTIFSLYTAY
+383 LGVLFTIFSLYTAF

-415 PVTRLLLLIL
+415 TVTRLLLLVL
-425 AVFIAGPLLRGLIK
+425 AAFIAGPLLRGLVK
-439 LLRAVGREV
+439 LLRAIGREI

-482 DALNEIAGRVRL
+482 EALNEIAGRVRL
-494 RDLGDGQ
+494 RGLGDGQ
-501 SAFRQGD
+501 PVFRQGD

-518 GILEVVEEDA
+518 GVLEVVEEDL
-528 ESGDERRIRDLGRG
+528 ENGGERRLRDLGRG

-557 ATVRALG
+557 ATVRAIG
-564 PAEVFEVD
+564 SADVFEVD

-584 QLPDFEPT
+584 HLPDFEPT

-602 SCFSGL
+602 SCFAGL
-608 STAQLWELLD
+608 STAQLWELLEG
-618 RGAWVSFAPGEQ
+618 GAWVSFAPGEQ

-640 FYAISSGQVEIVKD
+640 FYALSSGQVDIVKD
-654 ERLVTTIGRGSYF
+654 ERLVNTIGRGSYF
-667 GEVALLMD
+667 GEVALLME

-688 RTFRLDRDGFDHLV
+688 RAFRLEREGFDRLV

>member
-1 MSSPEGSTD
+1 MSPPD
-10 VYRLLAEDIDANGA
+10 VYRLVADDLEANGEVGTNGA
-24 RPDGDVW
+24 DVW
-31 ERIVHLVDPTELRP
+31 ERIAHLVDASELRP

-61 DGYVMI
+61 EGYVMI

-78 AASDLGLLQM
+78 AASDLPLLHM

-100 ERFEG
+100 ERFEE
-105 SGEMELSTVI
+105 SGEIELTAVI

-120 LYRGNFLEQR
+120 LYQGNFLER
-130 YVDVPSMVTRAM
+130 RFVDVPSMVTRAM
-142 DPVTERRRKA
+142 DPVSERRRKA
-152 RQFGRT
+152 REFGRT

-170 KWLYDHGLKWVFRP
+170 QWLYDHGLKWVFTP
-184 AVLVV
+184 AVLVL
-189 LIAAAVVG
+189 LIVTSVIG
-197 LFFFVDLVRHQR
+197 LGFFVNLVRDQQ
-209 FSIAGRS
+209 FAIAGRS

-227 DYLMVFCHELG
+227 DYVMVFCHELG
-238 HAVVIVHNGR
+238 HALVIVHNGR

-297 SIIAWSFPAWILSE
+297 SIIAASFPGWILSE

-339 LADLIEVPDLR
+339 LADLIEIPDLR

-357 RRDLFHKLRAR
+357 RRDLFHKLRTR
-368 ERFSKRDVGLLLYGV
+368 EHFSKRDAGLALYGV
-383 LGVAFTIFSLYTAY
+383 LGIAFTIFSLYTAY
-397 YYWQT
+397 YYWKT
-402 VFGDLVSRLWAEG
+402 VFGDLVSRLWAQG
-415 PVTRLLLLIL
+415 AATRVLLLIL
-425 AVFIAGPLLRGLIK
+425 AAFIAGPLLRGLIK
-439 LLRAVGREV
+439 LLRAIGREV

-453 RIRFRLETGWRVE
+453 RIQFKLETGWRVE

-494 RDLGDGQ
+494 RGLGDGQ
-501 SAFRQGD
+501 PVFRQGE
-508 QPDAFYVVRK
+508 QPDAFYVVRT
-518 GILEVVEEDA
+518 GVLEVVEEDS
-528 ESGDERRIRDLGRG
+528 ESGGERRLRDLGRG

-557 ATVRALG
+557 ATVRAIG
-564 PAEVFEVD
+564 SAEVFEVS

-584 QLPDFEPT
+584 HLPDFEPT

-602 SCFSGL
+602 HCFAGL
-608 STAQLWELLD
+608 STAQLWELLE
-618 RGAWVSFAPGEQ
+618 RGEWVSFAPGER
-630 IMREGDVGDS
+630 IMREGDFGDS
-640 FYAISSGQVEIVKD
+640 FYAISSGQIDIVKD

-667 GEVALLMD
+667 GEVALLME
-675 VPRTATVTARTPV
+675 VPRTATVIARTPV
-688 RTFRLDRDGFDHLV
+688 RAFRLDREGFDRLV

>member
-1 MSSPEGSTD
+1 VSPPD
-10 VYRLLAEDIDANGA
+10 VYRLVADDLAANGEVGTSGA
-24 RPDGDVW
+24 DVW
-31 ERIVHLVDPTELRP
+31 ERIANLVDASELRP

-61 DGYVMI
+61 EGYVMI

-78 AASDLGLLQM
+78 AASDLPLLHM

-100 ERFEG
+100 ERFEE
-105 SGEMELSTVI
+105 SGEIELTAVI

-120 LYRGNFLEQR
+120 LYQGNFLER
-130 YVDVPSMVTRAM
+130 RFVDVPSMVTRAM

-152 RQFGRT
+152 REFGRT

-170 KWLYDHGLKWVFRP
+170 QWLYDHGLKWVFTP
-184 AVLVV
+184 AVLVL
-189 LIAAAVVG
+189 LIVTSVIG
-197 LFFFVDLVRHQR
+197 LGFFVNLVRDQQ
-209 FSIAGRS
+209 FAIAGRS

-227 DYLMVFCHELG
+227 DYVMVFCHELG
-238 HAVVIVHNGR
+238 HALVIVHNGR

-297 SIIAWSFPAWILSE
+297 SIIAASFPGWILSE

-339 LADLIEVPDLR
+339 LADLIEIPDLR

-357 RRDLFHKLRAR
+357 RRDLFHKLRTR
-368 ERFSKRDVGLLLYGV
+368 EHFSKRDAGLALYGV
-383 LGVAFTIFSLYTAY
+383 LGIAFTIFSLYTAY
-397 YYWQT
+397 YYWRT
-402 VFGDLVSRLWAEG
+402 VFGDLVSRLWAQG
-415 PVTRLLLLIL
+415 AATRVLLLIL

-439 LLRAVGREV
+439 LLRAIGREV

-453 RIRFRLETGWRVE
+453 RIEFKLETGWRVE

-472 ALPMFEDIPV
+472 RLPMFEDIPV

-494 RDLGDGQ
+494 RGLGDGQ
-501 SAFRQGD
+501 PVFRQGE
-508 QPDAFYVVRK
+508 QPDAFYVVRT
-518 GILEVVEEDA
+518 GVLEVVEEDS
-528 ESGDERRIRDLGRG
+528 ESGGERRLRDLGRG
-542 ESFGELGLVTAAPRA
+542 ESFGELGLVTSAPRA
-557 ATVRALG
+557 ATVRAIG
-564 PAEVFEVD
+564 SAEVFEVD

-584 QLPDFEPT
+584 HLPDFEPT

-602 SCFSGL
+602 HCFAGL
-608 STAQLWELLD
+608 STAQLWELLE
-618 RGAWVSFAPGEQ
+618 RGGWVSFAPGER
-630 IMREGDVGDS
+630 IMREGDFGDS
-640 FYAISSGQVEIVKD
+640 FYAISSGQVDIVKD

-667 GEVALLMD
+667 GEVALLME
-675 VPRTATVTARTPV
+675 VPRTATVIARTPV
-688 RTFRLDRDGFDHLV
+688 RAFRLDREGFDRLV
-702 GDAFRRGTLIS
+702 GDAFRRGTLIT

>member
-1 MSSPEGSTD
+1 VNSPRGATD

-24 RPDGDVW
+24 RPDADVW
-31 ERIVHLVDPTELRP
+31 RRVADLVDPAELRP

-52 IRVFEQRWG
+52 IRLFDQRWG
-61 DGYVMI
+61 EGYLMI

-78 AASDLGLLQM
+78 AASDLGLLEL

-100 ERFEG
+100 ERFES
-105 SGEMELSTVI
+105 SGEIELSTVI

-120 LYRGNFLEQR
+120 LYQGNFLEQR
-130 YVDVPSMVTRAM
+130 YVDVPSMVSRAM

-152 RQFGRT
+152 RQFGKT

-170 KWLYDHGLKWVFRP
+170 KWLYDHGLKWAFRP
-184 AVLVV
+184 AVVV
-189 LIAAAVVG
+189 ALIAVSVVG
-197 LFFFVDLVRHQR
+197 LGFFIDLLRHQR
-209 FSIAGRS
+209 FAIAGRS

-238 HAVVIVHNGR
+238 HALVIVHNGR

-264 FVESSDGL
+264 FVESSDSL
-272 MMDRRQ
+272 MTDRRQ
-278 QIIESF
+278 QIIASF

-297 SIIAWSFPAWILSE
+297 SIIAASFPGWILAE

-317 VLNYLVVIM
+317 VLNYLVVIL

-350 ERSLVFM
+350 ERSLTFM
-357 RRDLFHKLRAR
+357 RRDLFHKLRTR
-368 ERFSKRDVGLLLYGV
+368 ERFSKRDAGLALYGV
-383 LGVAFTIFSLYTAY
+383 LGIAFTIFSLYTAY
-397 YYWQT
+397 YYWKT
-402 VFGDLVSRLWAEG
+402 VFGDLVTRLWEQGLA
-415 PVTRLLLLIL
+415 TRVLLLIL
-425 AVFIAGPLLRGLIK
+425 AAFIAGPLLRGLIK
-439 LLRAVGREV
+439 LLGAIGREV
-448 RAVWR
+448 EGLWR

-482 DALNEIAGRVRL
+482 ETLNEISGRVRL
-494 RDLGDGQ
+494 RALGAGQ
-501 SAFRQGD
+501 PAFRQGD
-508 QPDAFYVVRK
+508 RPDAFYVVRK
-518 GILEVVEEDA
+518 GVLEVVEEDPDTG
-528 ESGDERRIRDLGRG
+528 EERRLRDLGRG

-557 ATVRALG
+557 ATVRAVG
-564 PAEVFEVD
+564 QAEVFEVD
-572 KGAFDHLLADKL
+572 KGTFDHLLADIL
-584 QLPDFEPT
+584 RMPDFEPT

-602 SCFSGL
+602 SCFSNL
-608 STAQLWELLD
+608 STTQLWELLD
-618 RGAWVSFAPGEQ
+618 QGTWVSFAPGDQ
-630 IMREGDVGDS
+630 IMRQGDVGDA
-640 FYAISSGQVEIVKD
+640 FYALSSGQVDIVKG

-667 GEVALLMD
+667 GEVALLME
-675 VPRTATVTARTPV
+675 VPRTATVLARTPV
-688 RTFRLDRDGFDHLV
+688 RAFRLDREGFDRLV
-702 GDAFRRGTLIS
+702 ADAFRRGSLLS

>member
-1 MSSPEGSTD
+1 MSPPD
-10 VYRLLAEDIDANGA
+10 VYRLVADDLEANGEVGTN
-24 RPDGDVW
+24 DTDVW
-31 ERIVHLVDPTELRP
+31 EQISHLVDASELRP

-61 DGYVMI
+61 EGYVMI

-78 AASDLGLLQM
+78 AASDLPLLHM

-100 ERFEG
+100 ERFEE
-105 SGEMELSTVI
+105 SGEMELTAVI

-120 LYRGNFLEQR
+120 LYRGNFLER
-130 YVDVPSMVTRAM
+130 RFVDVPSMVTRAM

-152 RQFGRT
+152 REFGRT

-170 KWLYDHGLKWVFRP
+170 RWLYDHGLKWAFTP
-184 AVLVV
+184 AVLILLVATSVIGLV
-189 LIAAAVVG
+189 L
-197 LFFFVDLVRHQR
+197 FVDLVRHQR
-209 FSIAGRS
+209 FAIAGRS

-238 HAVVIVHNGR
+238 HALVIVHNGR

-264 FVESSDGL
+264 FVESSDSL
-272 MMDRRQ
+272 MTDRRQ
-278 QIIESF
+278 QIIASF

-297 SIIAWSFPAWILSE
+297 SIIAASFPGWILSE

-357 RRDLFHKLRAR
+357 RRDLFHKLRTR
-368 ERFSKRDVGLLLYGV
+368 EHFSKRDAGLALYGV
-383 LGVAFTIFSLYTAY
+383 LGIAFTIFSLYTAY

-402 VFGDLVSRLWAEG
+402 VFGDLVSRLWAQG
-415 PVTRLLLLIL
+415 AATRVLLLIL
-425 AVFIAGPLLRGLIK
+425 AAFIAGPLLRGLIK
-439 LLRAVGREV
+439 LLRAIGREV

-453 RIRFRLETGWRVE
+453 RIRFKLETGWRVE

-494 RDLGDGQ
+494 RGLGDGQ
-501 SAFRQGD
+501 PVFRQGE
-508 QPDAFYVVRK
+508 QPDAFYVVRT
-518 GILEVVEEDA
+518 GVLEVVEEDS
-528 ESGDERRIRDLGRG
+528 ESGAERRLRDLGRG

-557 ATVRALG
+557 ATVRAIG
-564 PAEVFEVD
+564 SAEVFEVD

-584 QLPDFEPT
+584 HLPDFAPT

-602 SCFSGL
+602 NCFAGL
-608 STAQLWELLD
+608 STVQLWELLE
-618 RGAWVSFAPGEQ
+618 RGGWVSFAPGER

-640 FYAISSGQVEIVKD
+640 FYAISSGQVDIVKD

-667 GEVALLMD
+667 GEVALLME
-675 VPRTATVTARTPV
+675 VPRTATVIARTPV
-688 RTFRLDRDGFDHLV
+688 RAFRLDREGFDRLV

>member
-1 MSSPEGSTD
+1 MTELD
-10 VYRLLAEDIDANGA
+10 VYRLVADDIEATGA
-24 RPDGDVW
+24 GGREDVW
-31 ERIVHLVDPTELRP
+31 ERLSHLVDPTELRP

-52 IRVFEQRWG
+52 TRVFEQRWG
-61 DGYVMI
+61 EGYVMI
-67 ANPRDLLHYRL
+67 ANPRDLLHFRL
-78 AASDLGLLQM
+78 AKSDLGLLEM

-130 YVDVPSMVTRAM
+130 HVDVPGMVERAM

-170 KWLYDHGLKWVFRP
+170 KWLYDYGLKWVFRP
-184 AVLVV
+184 AVLVG

-197 LFFFVDLVRHQR
+197 LGFFIDLVQHQR
-209 FSIAGRS
+209 FVIAGRS
-216 LAIGFIVLIVL
+216 LAIGFVVLIVL
-227 DYLMVFCHELG
+227 DYVMVFCHELG
-238 HAVVIVHNGR
+238 HALVIVHNGR

-272 MMDRRQ
+272 MMPRRQ

-297 SIIAWSFPAWILSE
+297 SIVAWTYPEWILSE

-350 ERSLVFM
+350 ERSLVFI
-357 RRDLFHKLRAR
+357 RRDLFHKLRTR
-368 ERFSKRDVGLLLYGV
+368 EHFNKRDMGLLLYGV
-383 LGVAFTIFSLYTAY
+383 LGVLFTIFSLYTAF

-415 PVTRLLLLIL
+415 TVTRLLLLVL
-425 AVFIAGPLLRGLIK
+425 AAFIAGPLLRGLVK
-439 LLRAVGREV
+439 LLRAIGREI

-482 DALNEIAGRVRL
+482 EALNEIAGRVRL
-494 RDLGDGQ
+494 RGLGDGQ
-501 SAFRQGD
+501 PVFRQGD

-518 GILEVVEEDA
+518 GVLEVVEEDL
-528 ESGDERRIRDLGRG
+528 ENGGERRLRDLGRG

-557 ATVRALG
+557 ATVRAIG
-564 PAEVFEVD
+564 SADVFEVD

-584 QLPDFEPT
+584 HLPDFEPT

-602 SCFSGL
+602 SCFAGL
-608 STAQLWELLD
+608 STAQLWELLEG
-618 RGAWVSFAPGEQ
+618 GAWVSFAPGEQ

-640 FYAISSGQVEIVKD
+640 FYALSSGQVDIVKD
-654 ERLVTTIGRGSYF
+654 ERLVNTIGRGSYF
-667 GEVALLMD
+667 GEVALLME

-688 RTFRLDRDGFDHLV
+688 RAFRLEREGFDRLV

>member
-1 MSSPEGSTD
+1 MSSPD
-10 VYRLLAEDIDANGA
+10 VYRLVADDLEANGEVGTNGA
-24 RPDGDVW
+24 DVW
-31 ERIVHLVDPTELRP
+31 ERIAHLVDASELRP

-61 DGYVMI
+61 EGYVMI

-78 AASDLGLLQM
+78 AASDLPLVHM

-100 ERFEG
+100 ERFEE
-105 SGEMELSTVI
+105 SGEIELTAVI

-120 LYRGNFLEQR
+120 LYQGNFLER
-130 YVDVPSMVTRAM
+130 RFVDVASMVTRAM

-152 RQFGRT
+152 REFGRT

-170 KWLYDHGLKWVFRP
+170 QWLYDHGLKWVFTP
-184 AVLVV
+184 AVLVL
-189 LIAAAVVG
+189 LIVTSVIG
-197 LFFFVDLVRHQR
+197 LGFFVNLVRDQQ
-209 FSIAGRS
+209 FAIAGRS

-227 DYLMVFCHELG
+227 DYVMVFCHELG
-238 HAVVIVHNGR
+238 HALVIVHNGR

-284 AGPFAQLVLAGIA
+284 AGPFAQLVLAGVA
-297 SIIAWSFPAWILSE
+297 SIIAASFPGWILSE

-339 LADLIEVPDLR
+339 LADLIEIPDLR

-357 RRDLFHKLRAR
+357 RRDLFHKLRTR
-368 ERFSKRDVGLLLYGV
+368 ERFSKRDAGLALYGV
-383 LGVAFTIFSLYTAY
+383 LGIAFTIFSLYTAY
-397 YYWQT
+397 YYWKT
-402 VFGDLVSRLWAEG
+402 VFGDLVSRLWAQG
-415 PVTRLLLLIL
+415 AATRVLLLIL
-425 AVFIAGPLLRGLIK
+425 AAFIAGPLLRGLIK
-439 LLRAVGREV
+439 LLRAIGREV

-453 RIRFRLETGWRVE
+453 RIQFKLETGWRVE

-494 RDLGDGQ
+494 RGLGDGQ
-501 SAFRQGD
+501 PVFRQGE
-508 QPDAFYVVRK
+508 QPDAFYVVRT
-518 GILEVVEEDA
+518 GVLEVVEEDS
-528 ESGDERRIRDLGRG
+528 ESGDERRLRDLGRG

-557 ATVRALG
+557 ATVRAIG
-564 PAEVFEVD
+564 SAEVFEVS

-584 QLPDFEPT
+584 HLPDFEPT
-592 LQQVAELRGL
+592 LQQIAELRGL
-602 SCFSGL
+602 HCFAGL
-608 STAQLWELLD
+608 STAQLWELLE
-618 RGAWVSFAPGEQ
+618 RGGWVSFAPGER
-630 IMREGDVGDS
+630 IMREGDFGDS
-640 FYAISSGQVEIVKD
+640 FYAISSGQVDIVKD

-667 GEVALLMD
+667 GEVALLME
-675 VPRTATVTARTPV
+675 VPRTATVIARTPV
-688 RTFRLDRDGFDHLV
+688 RAFRLDREGFDSLV

>member
-1 MSSPEGSTD
+1 VSPPD
-10 VYRLLAEDIDANGA
+10 VYRLVADDLEANGEVGTNGA
-24 RPDGDVW
+24 DVW
-31 ERIVHLVDPTELRP
+31 ERIAHLVDASESRP

-61 DGYVMI
+61 EGYVMI

-78 AASDLGLLQM
+78 AATDLPLLHM

-100 ERFEG
+100 ERFEE
-105 SGEMELSTVI
+105 SGEIELTAVI

-120 LYRGNFLEQR
+120 LYQGNFLDR
-130 YVDVPSMVTRAM
+130 RFVDVPSMVTRAM

-152 RQFGRT
+152 REFGRT

-170 KWLYDHGLKWVFRP
+170 QWLYDHGLKWVFSP
-184 AVLVV
+184 AVLVL
-189 LIAAAVVG
+189 LIVTSVIG
-197 LFFFVDLVRHQR
+197 LGFFVNLVRDQQ
-209 FSIAGRS
+209 FAIAGRS

-238 HAVVIVHNGR
+238 HALVIVHNGR

-297 SIIAWSFPAWILSE
+297 SIIAASFPGWILSE

-339 LADLIEVPDLR
+339 LADLIEIPDLR

-357 RRDLFHKLRAR
+357 RRDLFHQLRTR
-368 ERFSKRDVGLLLYGV
+368 ERFSKRDAGLALYGV
-383 LGVAFTIFSLYTAY
+383 LGIAFTIFSLYTAY
-397 YYWQT
+397 YYWRT
-402 VFGDLVSRLWAEG
+402 VFGDLVSRLWAQG
-415 PVTRLLLLIL
+415 AATRVLLLIL

-439 LLRAVGREV
+439 LLRAIGREV

-453 RIRFRLETGWRVE
+453 RIEFKLETGWRVE

-494 RDLGDGQ
+494 RGLGDGQ
-501 SAFRQGD
+501 PVFRQGE
-508 QPDAFYVVRK
+508 QPDAFYVVRT
-518 GILEVVEEDA
+518 GVLEVVEEDS
-528 ESGDERRIRDLGRG
+528 ESGGERRLRDLGRG

-557 ATVRALG
+557 ATVRAIG
-564 PAEVFEVD
+564 SAQVFEVG

-584 QLPDFEPT
+584 HLPDFEPT

-602 SCFSGL
+602 HCFAGL
-608 STAQLWELLD
+608 STAQLWELLE
-618 RGAWVSFAPGEQ
+618 RGGWVSFAPGER
-630 IMREGDVGDS
+630 IMREGDFGDS
-640 FYAISSGQVEIVKD
+640 FYAISSGQVDIVKD

-667 GEVALLMD
+667 GEVALLME
-675 VPRTATVTARTPV
+675 VPRTATVIARTPV
-688 RTFRLDRDGFDHLV
+688 RAFRLDREGFDRLV

>member
-1 MSSPEGSTD
+1 VSPPD
-10 VYRLLAEDIDANGA
+10 VYRLVADDLAANGEVGTSGA
-24 RPDGDVW
+24 DVW
-31 ERIVHLVDPTELRP
+31 ERIAHLVDASELRP

-61 DGYVMI
+61 EGYVMI

-78 AASDLGLLQM
+78 AASDLPLLHM

-100 ERFEG
+100 ERFEE
-105 SGEMELSTVI
+105 SGEIELTAVI

-120 LYRGNFLEQR
+120 LYQGNFLER
-130 YVDVPSMVTRAM
+130 RFVDVPSMVTRAM

-152 RQFGRT
+152 REFGRT

-170 KWLYDHGLKWVFRP
+170 QWLYDHGLKWVFTP
-184 AVLVV
+184 AVLVL
-189 LIAAAVVG
+189 LIVTSVIG
-197 LFFFVDLVRHQR
+197 LGFFVNLVRDQQ
-209 FSIAGRS
+209 FAIAGRS

-227 DYLMVFCHELG
+227 DYVMVFCHELG
-238 HAVVIVHNGR
+238 HALVIVHNGR

-297 SIIAWSFPAWILSE
+297 SIIAASFPDWILSE

-339 LADLIEVPDLR
+339 LADLIEIPDLR

-357 RRDLFHKLRAR
+357 RRDLFHKLRTR
-368 ERFSKRDVGLLLYGV
+368 EHFSKRDAGLALYGV
-383 LGVAFTIFSLYTAY
+383 LGIAFTIFSLYTAY
-397 YYWQT
+397 YYWRT
-402 VFGDLVSRLWAEG
+402 VFGDLVSRLWAQG
-415 PVTRLLLLIL
+415 AATRVLLLIL

-439 LLRAVGREV
+439 LLRAIGREV

-453 RIRFRLETGWRVE
+453 RIEFKLETGWRVE

-472 ALPMFEDIPV
+472 RLPMFEDIPV

-494 RDLGDGQ
+494 RGLGDGQ
-501 SAFRQGD
+501 PVFRQGE
-508 QPDAFYVVRK
+508 QPDAFYVVRT
-518 GILEVVEEDA
+518 GVLEVVEEDS
-528 ESGDERRIRDLGRG
+528 ESGGERRLRDLGRG
-542 ESFGELGLVTAAPRA
+542 ESFGELGLVTSAPRA
-557 ATVRALG
+557 ATVRAIG
-564 PAEVFEVD
+564 SAEVFEVD

-584 QLPDFEPT
+584 HLPDFEPT

-602 SCFSGL
+602 HCFAGL
-608 STAQLWELLD
+608 STAQLWELLE
-618 RGAWVSFAPGEQ
+618 RGGWVSFAPGER
-630 IMREGDVGDS
+630 IMREGDFGDS
-640 FYAISSGQVEIVKD
+640 FYAISSGQVDIVKD

-667 GEVALLMD
+667 GEVALLME
-675 VPRTATVTARTPV
+675 VPRTATVIARTPV
-688 RTFRLDRDGFDHLV
+688 RAFRLDREGFDRLV
-702 GDAFRRGTLIS
+702 GDAFRRGTLIT

>member
-1 MSSPEGSTD
+1 VSPQD
-10 VYRLLAEDIDANGA
+10 VYRLLADDIDSNGA
-24 RPDGDVW
+24 KDAGDHGDVW
-31 ERIVHLVDPTELRP
+31 ETITHLVDPTELRP

-61 DGYVMI
+61 EGYVMI
-67 ANPRDLLHYRL
+67 ANPRDLLHFRL
-78 AASDLGLLQM
+78 AASDVGLLQL

-95 KEIVI
+95 KEIVV
-100 ERFEG
+100 ERFEE

-130 YVDVPSMVTRAM
+130 HVDVPSMVTRAM
-142 DPVTERRRKA
+142 DPVTDRRLKA
-152 RQFGRT
+152 RQFGKT

-170 KWLYDHGLKWVFRP
+170 QWIYDHGLKWVFKP
-184 AVLVV
+184 LVLVMLV
-189 LIAAAVVG
+189 ATAVVG
-197 LFFFVDLVRHQR
+197 LGAFVDILRHEQ
-209 FSIAGRS
+209 FVIAGRS
-216 LAIGFIVLIVL
+216 LAIGFVVLIVL
-227 DYLMVFCHELG
+227 DYVMVFCHELG
-238 HAVVIVHNGR
+238 HALVIVHNGR

-272 MMDRRQ
+272 MMDRSK
-278 QIIESF
+278 QIAESF

-297 SIIAWSFPAWILSE
+297 SLIAWRFPGWILSE

-339 LADLIEVPDLR
+339 LADLIEIPDLR

-357 RRDLFHKLRAR
+357 RRDLFHKLRTR
-368 ERFSKRDVGLLLYGV
+368 ERFSKRDAGLALYGV
-383 LGVAFTIFSLYTAY
+383 LGIAFTIFSLYTAY

-402 VFGDLVSRLWAEG
+402 VFGDLVSRLWQQG
-415 PVTRLLLLIL
+415 PVTRLLLVIL
-425 AVFIAGPLLRGLIK
+425 AAFIAGPLLRGLIK
-439 LLRAVGREV
+439 LLRAVGREI
-448 RAVWR
+448 RAIWR
-453 RIRFRLETGWRVE
+453 RIQFRLETGWRVE

-482 DALNEIAGRVRL
+482 EALNEIAGRVRL
-494 RDLGDGQ
+494 RGLGDGQ
-501 SAFRQGD
+501 PVFRQGD

-518 GILEVVEEDA
+518 GVLEVVEEDS
-528 ESGDERRIRDLGRG
+528 ESGGERRMRDLGRG
-542 ESFGELGLVTAAPRA
+542 ESFGELGLVTAAARA
-557 ATVRALG
+557 ATIRAVG

-572 KGAFDHLLADKL
+572 KGVFDHLLADKL
-584 QLPDFEPT
+584 HLPDFEPT

-602 SCFSGL
+602 SCFSNL
-608 STAQLWELLD
+608 STAQLWELLEG
-618 RGAWVSFAPGEQ
+618 GAWVSFAPGEEV
-630 IMREGDVGDS
+630 MREGDVGDS
-640 FYAISSGQVEIVKD
+640 FYAISSGQVDIVKD
-654 ERLVTTIGRGSYF
+654 ERLVNTIGRGSYF
-667 GEVALLMD
+667 GEVALLME

-688 RTFRLDRDGFDHLV
+688 RAFRLDRDGFDRLV

>member
-1 MSSPEGSTD
+1 MSPPD
-10 VYRLLAEDIDANGA
+10 VYRLVADDLEANGEVGTSGA
-24 RPDGDVW
+24 DVW
-31 ERIVHLVDPTELRP
+31 ERIAHLVDASELRP

-61 DGYVMI
+61 EGYVMI

-78 AASDLGLLQM
+78 AASDLPLLHM

-100 ERFEG
+100 ERFEE
-105 SGEMELSTVI
+105 SGEIELTAVI

-120 LYRGNFLEQR
+120 LYQGNFLDR
-130 YVDVPSMVTRAM
+130 RFVDVPSMVTRAM

-152 RQFGRT
+152 REFGRT

-170 KWLYDHGLKWVFRP
+170 QWLYDHGLKWVFTP
-184 AVLVV
+184 AVLVLLMV
-189 LIAAAVVG
+189 TSVIG
-197 LFFFVDLVRHQR
+197 LGFFVNLVRDQQ
-209 FSIAGRS
+209 FAIAGRS

-227 DYLMVFCHELG
+227 DYVMVFCHELG
-238 HAVVIVHNGR
+238 HALVIVHNGR

-297 SIIAWSFPAWILSE
+297 SIIAASFPGWILSE

-339 LADLIEVPDLR
+339 LADLIEIPDLR

-357 RRDLFHKLRAR
+357 RRDLFHKLRTR
-368 ERFSKRDVGLLLYGV
+368 EHFSKRDAGLALYGV
-383 LGVAFTIFSLYTAY
+383 LGIAFTIFSLYTAY
-397 YYWQT
+397 YYWRT
-402 VFGDLVSRLWAEG
+402 VFGDLVSRLWAQG
-415 PVTRLLLLIL
+415 AATRVLLLIL

-439 LLRAVGREV
+439 LLRAIGREV

-453 RIRFRLETGWRVE
+453 RIEFKLETGWRVE

-494 RDLGDGQ
+494 RGLGDGQ
-501 SAFRQGD
+501 PVFRQGE
-508 QPDAFYVVRK
+508 QPDAFYVVRT
-518 GILEVVEEDA
+518 GVLEVVEEDS
-528 ESGDERRIRDLGRG
+528 ESGGERRLRDLGRG

-557 ATVRALG
+557 ATVRAIG
-564 PAEVFEVD
+564 SAEVFEVD

-584 QLPDFEPT
+584 HLPDFEPT

-602 SCFSGL
+602 HCFAGL
-608 STAQLWELLD
+608 STAQLWELLE
-618 RGAWVSFAPGEQ
+618 RGGWVSFAPGER
-630 IMREGDVGDS
+630 IMREGDFGDS
-640 FYAISSGQVEIVKD
+640 FYAISSGQVDIVKD

-667 GEVALLMD
+667 GEVALLME
-675 VPRTATVTARTPV
+675 VPRTATVIARTPV
-688 RTFRLDRDGFDHLV
+688 RAFRLDREGFDRLV